1 MTTDDIRIAAC
12 REEDVPALMRL
23 IDAHWQAGHI
33 LSRDEVLLRWQ
44 FDPAL
49 MPGRFPEGPTVMLAW
64 HDHALVG
71 MLGLTGFDL
80 NAEGVP
86 VPAAWMSHWL
96 AVPEYRHRNVAVRLL
111 LAVRQLGLG
120 ALGAVGANALS
131 TKALLTLGYQFISD
145 LPRWVGVFDAEQT
158 ASLLAASGVTVA
170 PEVVEQMCR
179 RHLVMDGAGPHA
191 SGDDLMVV
199 RWGAELAEA
208 WDRHWR
214 ERLAGSLVGASR
226 DSGYLQRRYADH
238 PRFRY
243 EVRVARRPRDGSV
256 LGVAVFRVEQVRAR
270 PERVLRVVEF
280 LASPEAEAALA
291 HAVVQAGRDAGVA
304 FADFYCSS
312 ARWAQALE
320 RLGFRSISA
329 PSGAAFPCRF
339 QPLEG
344 GHFSMTALLQLPTQ
358 WHGRFAD
365 LIASNRLYLTKSD
378 GDQDRPT

>member
-1 MTTDDIRIAAC
+1 VTTDDIRIAAC
-12 REEDVPALMRL
+12 REEDVPALMRF

-44 FDPAL
+44 FDPGL
-49 MPGRFPEGPTVMLAW
+49 IPGRFPEGPAVMLAW
-64 HDHALVG
+64 HDRALVG

-96 AVPEYRHRNVAVRLL
+96 AVPEYRHLNVAVRLL
-111 LAVRQLGLG
+111 LAVRKLGLG
-120 ALGAVGANALS
+120 ALGAVGANDLS
-131 TKALLTLGYQFISD
+131 TKALLTLGYQLISD
-145 LPRWVGVFDAEQT
+145 LPRWVGVFDAGQS
-158 ASLLAASGVTVA
+158 ASLLVASGVPLA
-170 PEVVEQMCR
+170 PEAVKRMCR
-179 RHLVMDGAGPHA
+179 LHLVLDGAGPHRSA
-191 SGDDLMVV
+191 DEVV
-199 RWGAELAEA
+199 VVPWAPELAGA
-208 WDRHWR
+208 WDRHWH

-226 DSGYLQRRYADH
+226 DSHYLQWRYADH

-243 EVRVARRPRDGSV
+243 EVQMARRPADGSV

-291 HAVVQAGRDAGVA
+291 QAVVQAGRDAGVA

-312 ARWAQALE
+312 ARSAPALE
-320 RLGFRSISA
+320 RIGFRSVSA
-329 PSGAAFPCRF
+329 PSDAAFPCRL

-344 GHFSMTALLQLPTQ
+344 GHFSMTALLQLPSQ
-358 WHGRFAD
+358 WHGQFSD
-365 LIASNRLYLTKSD
+365 LIASSRLYVTKSD
-378 GDQDRPT
+378 GDQDRPN